1 MSSVGMLLF
10 IFYLTT
16 AFVDFYFFLVIVGK
30 IKILLVKYV
39 RPSLGEG
46 TFTWYFSQL
55 MGLLNY
61 LL

>member
-1 MSSVGMLLF
+1 MSSVGMLLV

-16 AFVDFYFFLVIVGK
+16 AFVDFFFLVIVGK

-39 RPSLGEG
+39 RQSLGEE

>member
-1 MSSVGMLLF
+1 MLLF

-16 AFVDFYFFLVIVGK
+16 AFVDFFFLVIVGK

-39 RPSLGEG
+39 RQSLGEE

>member
-16 AFVDFYFFLVIVGK
+16 AFVDFFFLVIVGK

-39 RPSLGEG
+39 RQSLGEG